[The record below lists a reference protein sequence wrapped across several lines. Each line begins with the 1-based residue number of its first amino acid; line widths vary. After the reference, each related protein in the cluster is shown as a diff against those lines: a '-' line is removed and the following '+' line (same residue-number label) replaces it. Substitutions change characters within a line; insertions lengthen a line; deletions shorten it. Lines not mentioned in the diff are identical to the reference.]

1 MITQTLTVMIVD
13 MVGSTQLV
21 ESASRQQLLE
31 LMEDVTLPI
40 RQAVA
45 EFGGTIVKFTGD
57 GYMATFHSA
66 SEALY
71 SSARIVDAFI
81 GQPILPNGMRLEGCR
96 VILHTCDVLL
106 ADNDLIGEGVVVA

>member
-1 MITQTLTVMIVD
+1 MITQTFTIMIVD

-21 ESASRQQLLE
+21 EKSSRQQVVE

-45 EFGGTIVKFTGD
+45 EFGGTIIKFTGD
-57 GYMATFHSA
+57 GYMATFRSA

-71 SSARIVDAFI
+71 ASARIVDSFA

-96 VILHTCDVLL
+96 VVLHTCDVLY
-106 ADNDLIGEGVVVA
+106 AEGDLIGEGVV